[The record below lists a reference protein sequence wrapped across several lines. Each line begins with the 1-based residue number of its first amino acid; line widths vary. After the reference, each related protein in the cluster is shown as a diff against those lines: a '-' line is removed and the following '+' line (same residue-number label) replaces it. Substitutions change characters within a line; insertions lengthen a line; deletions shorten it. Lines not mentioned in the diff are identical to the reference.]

1 MRPPRQR
8 EAGSRGSV
16 QPRARVT
23 AAAPAGAAAFGP
35 STAVAQSPVVSEAAA
50 ALRTVSTVWARV
62 RSDMVCDGIR
72 APKIST
78 WAAAR
83 PARAA
88 GLSSDIH
95 RPALSTALARDSS
108 AAVGP
113 VSASAL
119 SSAAHTWASST
130 ARSAAAP
137 A

>member
-1 MRPPRQR
+1 M
-8 EAGSRGSV
+8 
-16 QPRARVT
+16 
-23 AAAPAGAAAFGP
+23 GP
-35 STAVAQSPVVSEAAA
+35 STAVAARPDWSEAAA
-50 ALRTVSTVWARV
+50 AARTSSTVWAKV
-62 RSDMVCDGIR
+62 RSAVVWDGIR

-95 RPALSTALARDSS
+95 RLAFSTALARASS

-113 VSASAL
+113 SAARAL
-119 SSAAHTWASST
+119 SSAAQTRASSS